1 MSRVLPN
8 SEPPDE
14 VSLGSRPADPAALAP
29 GSVEPM
35 SSDSGPLEG
44 NSPGASTPTL
54 EELFRERFDPMV
66 RLATLMSGSQEVA
79 QEIVMDAFS
88 KMSSR
93 LDAIDQ
99 PAAYL
104 RTSVVNGVRSHHRR
118 LRTVRRQPAPRV
130 EPTTDPEVDEMW
142 ARLDL
147 LRPDE
152 RTCVV
157 LRYYEDL
164 PIAEIARHLDVPT
177 GTVKSHLHRSI
188 AKLRALLAEEES

>member
-1 MSRVLPN
+1 MPRVVPEGE
-8 SEPPDE
+8 SADDSPPQ
-14 VSLGSRPADPAALAP
+14 
-29 GSVEPM
+29 
-35 SSDSGPLEG
+35 
-44 NSPGASTPTL
+44 L
-54 EELFRERFDPMV
+54 EELFKERFDPMV

-88 KMSSR
+88 RIAPR
-93 LDAIDQ
+93 LDSIAQ
-99 PAAYL
+99 PSAYL

-118 LRTVRRQPAPRV
+118 LRTVRSQPTPRV
-130 EPTTDPEVDEMW
+130 EYTTVPDVDEMW
-142 ARLDL
+142 SRLDQ

-164 PIAEIARHLDVPT
+164 SIAEIAHHLDVPT

-188 AKLRALLAEEES
+188 GKLRDLLVQEDS